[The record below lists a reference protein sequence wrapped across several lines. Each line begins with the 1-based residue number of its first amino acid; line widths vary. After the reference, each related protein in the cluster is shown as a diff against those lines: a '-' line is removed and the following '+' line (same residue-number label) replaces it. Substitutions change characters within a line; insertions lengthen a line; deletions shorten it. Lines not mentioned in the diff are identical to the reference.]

1 VTPTCSAS
9 NGNPGLKRFVARL
22 VSTLKSKESGLTEY
36 LTVNGNKLEVAW
48 HGPGPDEALT
58 LVFLHEGLGCVALW
72 RDFPAKL
79 AAATGCG
86 AFVYSRLG
94 YGKSDP
100 CELPRPIR
108 FMHTEGID
116 VLPRVLEVAG
126 IRECILVGHSD
137 GGSIAIVYA
146 GGTPAVPLRGL
157 ITEAAHVF
165 CEKLSVASIEKA
177 RVQYEQ
183 NDLRRR
189 LENYHGPNTECAFR
203 GWNDVWLHPDFMQWN
218 IEEYLPGI
226 KVPLLAIQGE
236 DDQYG
241 TPAQLEAI
249 KRQAGPYTETLSIPD
264 CRHAP
269 HVEQEQATLD
279 AMQQFIQKLL

>member
-1 VTPTCSAS
+1 LTQYLQI
-9 NGNPGLKRFVARL
+9 NGHRL
-22 VSTLKSKESGLTEY
+22 ET
-36 LTVNGNKLEVAW
+36 AW
-48 HGPGPDEALT
+48 HGPGPEQAPT

-72 RDFPAKL
+72 RDFPARL

-86 AFVYSRLG
+86 ALVYSRLG

-108 FMHTEGID
+108 FMHTEGLD
-116 VLPRVLEVAG
+116 VLPRVLATAG
-126 IRECILVGHSD
+126 IKECILIGHSD

-146 GGTPAVPLRGL
+146 GGTPAVPLKGL

-165 CEKLSVASIEKA
+165 CEQLSVDSIEAA
-177 RVQYEQ
+177 RVQYERHE
-183 NDLRRR
+183 LRAR
-189 LENYHGPNTECAFR
+189 LRKYHGTNTEYAFR

-226 KVPLLAIQGE
+226 RVPMLAIQGV

-241 TPAQLEAI
+241 TTAQLLAI
-249 KRQAGPYTETLSIPD
+249 EEQTGPLTETLLLPD

-279 AMQQFIQKLL
+279 AMQAFIQRLLKKKVF

>member
-1 VTPTCSAS
+1 MTKYITVGTD
-9 NGNPGLKRFVARL
+9 RL
-22 VSTLKSKESGLTEY
+22 EI
-36 LTVNGNKLEVAW
+36 AW
-48 HGPGPDEALT
+48 HGPGPDEAPT

-100 CELPRPIR
+100 CKLPRPIR
-108 FMHTEGID
+108 FMHTEGLE
-116 VLPRVLEVAG
+116 VLPRVLAAIG
-126 IRECILVGHSD
+126 IKECILVGHSD

-157 ITEAAHVF
+157 ITEAAHIF
-165 CEKLSVASIEKA
+165 CEQLSVDSIEAAK
-177 RVQYEQ
+177 RQYEKKG
-183 NDLRRR
+183 LRQK
-189 LENYHGPNTECAFR
+189 LFKYHGANTRCAFR
-203 GWNDVWLHPDFMQWN
+203 GWNDVWLHPDFMAWN

-226 KVPLLAIQGE
+226 KVPMLAIQGE

-249 KRQAGPYTETLSIPD
+249 KKKSGRHTKTLLLPG

-269 HVEQEQATLD
+269 HAEQEQATLE
-279 AMQQFIQKLL
+279 AMRKFIQKLLKNK

>member
-1 VTPTCSAS
+1 
-9 NGNPGLKRFVARL
+9 
-22 VSTLKSKESGLTEY
+22 LTQY
-36 LTVNGNKLEVAW
+36 LQVDGHKLEFAW
-48 HGPGPDEALT
+48 HGPRPDEAPT

-86 AFVYSRLG
+86 ALVYSRLG

-100 CELPRPIR
+100 CELPRPIS
-108 FMHTEGID
+108 FMHTEG
-116 VLPRVLEVAG
+116 LEVLAPVLTAAG
-126 IRECILVGHSD
+126 IRDCILVGHSD
-137 GGSIAIVYA
+137 GGSIAIIYA

-157 ITEAAHVF
+157 ITAAAHVF
-165 CEKLSVASIEKA
+165 CEQLSVDSIEIA
-177 RVQYEQ
+177 RTQYEHH
-183 NDLRRR
+183 DLRQK
-189 LENYHGPNTECAFR
+189 LERYHGANTKFAFR

-226 KVPLLAIQGE
+226 KVPMLAIQGQ

-241 TPAQLEAI
+241 TAAQIEAI
-249 KRQAGPYTETLSIPD
+249 AAKTGPRTQTLLLPN

-269 HVEQEQATLD
+269 HMEQEQATLD
-279 AMQQFIQKLL
+279 ATQNFIQALLKKKE

>member
-1 VTPTCSAS
+1 
-9 NGNPGLKRFVARL
+9 
-22 VSTLKSKESGLTEY
+22 LTNY
-36 LTVNGNKLEVAW
+36 LQIDGRQLEFTW
-48 HGPGPDEALT
+48 HGPGPDDAPT

-100 CELPRPIR
+100 CELPRPIH
-108 FMHTEGID
+108 FMHTEGLD
-116 VLPRVLEVAG
+116 VLPQVLSVAG
-126 IRECILVGHSD
+126 IKDCILVGHSD

-146 GGTPAVPLRGL
+146 GGTPASPLRGL
-157 ITEAAHVF
+157 ITAAAHVF
-165 CEKLSVASIEKA
+165 CEQLSVDSIKSA
-177 RVQYEQ
+177 RTQYERH
-183 NDLRRR
+183 NLRDR
-189 LENYHGPNTECAFR
+189 LEKYHGTNTKFAFR

-226 KVPLLAIQGE
+226 EVPMLAIQGV

-241 TPAQLEAI
+241 TAAQIEAI
-249 KRQAGPYTETLSIPD
+249 AAKTGPRTQTLLLPD

-269 HVEQEQATLD
+269 HEEQEQETLE
-279 AMQQFIQKLL
+279 AMQGFIQQLLK

>member
-1 VTPTCSAS
+1 MT
-9 NGNPGLKRFVARL
+9 N
-22 VSTLKSKESGLTEY
+22 Y
-36 LTVNGNKLEVAW
+36 ITVGTDRLEVAW
-48 HGPGPDEALT
+48 HGPGPDEAPT

-100 CELPRPIR
+100 CKLPRPIR
-108 FMHTEGID
+108 FMHTEGLE
-116 VLPRVLEVAG
+116 VLPGVLAVAG
-126 IRECILVGHSD
+126 IKECILVGHSD

-157 ITEAAHVF
+157 ITEAAHIF
-165 CEKLSVASIEKA
+165 CEQLSVDSIEAAK
-177 RVQYEQ
+177 RQYEK
-183 NDLRRR
+183 NGLRQK
-189 LENYHGPNTECAFR
+189 LFKYHGANTRCAFR
-203 GWNDVWLHPDFMQWN
+203 GWNDVWLHPDFMAWN

-226 KVPLLAIQGE
+226 KVPMLAIQGE

-241 TPAQLEAI
+241 TPAQIEAI
-249 KRQAGPYTETLSIPD
+249 RQKTGPRTETVLLPD

-269 HVEQEQATLD
+269 HAEQEQATLE
-279 AMQQFIQKLL
+279 AMRKFIQKLLKNN

>member
-1 VTPTCSAS
+1 
-9 NGNPGLKRFVARL
+9 
-22 VSTLKSKESGLTEY
+22 LTNY
-36 LTVNGNKLEVAW
+36 LQIDGHQLEFTW
-48 HGPGPDEALT
+48 HGPGPDDAPT

-100 CELPRPIR
+100 CNLPRPIR
-108 FMHTEGID
+108 FMHTEGLE
-116 VLPRVLEVAG
+116 VLPRVLAGAG
-126 IRECILVGHSD
+126 IKDCIMVGHSD

-146 GGTPAVPLRGL
+146 GGTPAIPLRGL
-157 ITEAAHVF
+157 ITAAAHVF
-165 CEKLSVASIEKA
+165 CEQLSVDSIESA
-177 RVQYEQ
+177 RAQYERH
-183 NDLRRR
+183 NLRQK
-189 LENYHGPNTECAFR
+189 LEKYHGTNTKFAFR
-203 GWNDVWLHPDFMQWN
+203 GWNDVWLHPDFRQWN

-226 KVPLLAIQGE
+226 KVPMLAIQGV

-241 TPAQLEAI
+241 TAAQIETIAAKTGPRTQTLLLPA
-249 KRQAGPYTETLSIPD
+249 

-269 HVEQEQATLD
+269 HAEQEQATLN
-279 AMQQFIQKLL
+279 AMKSFILDLL

>member
-1 VTPTCSAS
+1 LT
-9 NGNPGLKRFVARL
+9 NFVHID
-22 VSTLKSKESGLTEY
+22 GY
-36 LTVNGNKLEVAW
+36 KLEFTW
-48 HGPGPDEALT
+48 HGPGPDEAPT

-100 CELPRPIR
+100 CQLPRPIH
-108 FMHTEGID
+108 FMHTEGLD
-116 VLPRVLEVAG
+116 VLPRVLEAAC
-126 IRECILVGHSD
+126 IKDCILVGHSD

-146 GGTPAVPLRGL
+146 GGTLAAPLRGL
-157 ITEAAHVF
+157 ITAAAHVF
-165 CEKLSVASIEKA
+165 CEQLSVDSIERA
-177 RVQYEQ
+177 RTQYEHHA
-183 NDLRRR
+183 LRQK
-189 LENYHGPNTECAFR
+189 LEKYHGENTTCAFR

-226 KVPLLAIQGE
+226 NVPMLAIQGV

-241 TPAQLEAI
+241 TAAQIE
-249 KRQAGPYTETLSIPD
+249 SILFP
-264 CRHAP
+264 
-269 HVEQEQATLD
+269 
-279 AMQQFIQKLL
+279 